1 MWKVI
6 LVTGG
11 NKGIGLAIVEA
22 LLQEVENS
30 VVLLGS
36 RDAVRGQQAV
46 DGVVSKLGKQF
57 QPRIKAVLI
66 DVTSQ
71 ESVDKA
77 AAAVKRDHGNIYGV
91 INNLSFVLVF
101 CCFGHLY
108 KQTNSLTL
116 KIFIPQRFLLR

>member
-36 RDAVRGQQAV
+36 RDAVRGQEL
-46 DGVVSKLGKQF
+46 S
-57 QPRIKAVLI
+57 LI
-66 DVTSQ
+66 
-71 ESVDKA
+71 
-77 AAAVKRDHGNIYGV
+77 HI
-91 INNLSFVLVF
+91 
-101 CCFGHLY
+101 
-108 KQTNSLTL
+108 
-116 KIFIPQRFLLR
+116 